1 MKHFVNKEDILNYLK
16 KHPQWIAGFA
26 SGEGSFSAYAY
37 VDLANTWGIQFGI
50 DFSISQLVNDR
61 ILLEAI
67 NAYFNNEGGV
77 YDRTCGVSVI
87 TFRNLQTLKHLI
99 TPFFIENPLVGT
111 KSYEFER
118 WVGLVDIFY
127 NKQHIGKSLEQRDV
141 FLKFLSLTKE
151 LNAKRAN
158 KRKNLKID
166 LMSKWLKDLS
176 SVPTKE
182 EKLVLKQNIKI
193 NLIAL
198 TGGKDETDS
207 DL

>member
-1 MKHFVNKEDILNYLK
+1 
-16 KHPQWIAGFA
+16 
-26 SGEGSFSAYAY
+26 
-37 VDLANTWGIQFGI
+37 
-50 DFSISQLVNDR
+50 
-61 ILLEAI
+61 
-67 NAYFNNEGGV
+67 
-77 YDRTCGVSVI
+77 
-87 TFRNLQTLKHLI
+87 
-99 TPFFIENPLVGT
+99 
-111 KSYEFER
+111 
-118 WVGLVDIFY
+118 LVDIFY
-127 NKQHIGKSLEQRDV
+127 NKQHVGNSLEQRDV

-166 LMSKWLKDLS
+166 FMSKWLKDLS

>member
-1 MKHFVNKEDILNYLK
+1 M
-16 KHPQWIAGFA
+16 
-26 SGEGSFSAYAY
+26 
-37 VDLANTWGIQFGI
+37 
-50 DFSISQLVNDR
+50 
-61 ILLEAI
+61 
-67 NAYFNNEGGV
+67 
-77 YDRTCGVSVI
+77 
-87 TFRNLQTLKHLI
+87 
-99 TPFFIENPLVGT
+99 
-111 KSYEFER
+111 
-118 WVGLVDIFY
+118 VDIFY
-127 NKQHIGKSLEQRDV
+127 NKQHVGNSLEQRDV

-166 LMSKWLKDLS
+166 FMSKWLKDLS
-176 SVPTKE
+176 SVSWLRTKE